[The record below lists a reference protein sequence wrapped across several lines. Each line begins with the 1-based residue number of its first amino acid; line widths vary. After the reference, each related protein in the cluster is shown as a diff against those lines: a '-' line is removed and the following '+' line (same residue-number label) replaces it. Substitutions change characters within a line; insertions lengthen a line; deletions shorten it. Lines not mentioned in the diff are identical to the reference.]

1 MYPRRNHFLR
11 LCVIALV
18 LAVVSVACGE
28 SESSSTEPDVSTT
41 GPTAESSD
49 VSEEFTGRLADVL
62 ERGTLRVG
70 VAYYAPTSIETPEG
84 DITGVDIDVTAMF
97 AERLGVEVEYV
108 PVGWDVIAAGVQSDR
123 YDMTVTLV
131 ESEEREQVLDFSDP
145 LYSVDQ
151 LFMVRSDSEFMTL
164 EDINDPS
171 VTAVVGAGSY
181 GETVIDTY
189 LPNVTKRKLTGITN
203 VQTLAEVLTGRAD
216 VMVIETP
223 FTTRRVRNRYGDD
236 VRYIPDENNPLQSD
250 PVAYGLPDGDTEF
263 AEAIDAFLAEI
274 RADGTIDAL
283 FDKYV
288 VELLE
293 PMDVSEAFT
302 GRLADVLER
311 GTLRVGVAYYAP
323 TSIETP
329 EGDITGV
336 DIDVTAMFAE
346 RLGVEVE
353 YVPVGWDVIAAGVQS
368 DRYDM
373 TVTLVE
379 SEERE
384 QVLDFSD
391 PLYSVDQLFMVRS
404 DSEFMTLEDIND
416 PSVTAVVGAGSY
428 GETVIDTYL
437 PNVTK
442 RKLTGITNVQTLA
455 EVLTG
460 RADVMV
466 IETPFTTRRV
476 RNRYG
481 DDVRYIPDENNP
493 LQSDPVAYGLPDG
506 DTEFAE
512 AIDAFLAEIRADGTI
527 DALFDK
533 YVVELLEPLE

>member
-28 SESSSTEPDVSTT
+28 SESSSTEPEVATT
-41 GPTAESSD
+41 GSTAESSD

>member
-1 MYPRRNHFLR
+1 

-28 SESSSTEPDVSTT
+28 SESSSTEPEVATT
-41 GPTAESSD
+41 GSTAESSD

-293 PMDVSEAFT
+293 P
-302 GRLADVLER
+302 LE
-311 GTLRVGVAYYAP
+311 
-323 TSIETP
+323 
-329 EGDITGV
+329 
-336 DIDVTAMFAE
+336 
-346 RLGVEVE
+346 
-353 YVPVGWDVIAAGVQS
+353 
-368 DRYDM
+368 
-373 TVTLVE
+373 
-379 SEERE
+379 
-384 QVLDFSD
+384 
-391 PLYSVDQLFMVRS
+391 
-404 DSEFMTLEDIND
+404 
-416 PSVTAVVGAGSY
+416 
-428 GETVIDTYL
+428 
-437 PNVTK
+437 
-442 RKLTGITNVQTLA
+442 
-455 EVLTG
+455 
-460 RADVMV
+460 
-466 IETPFTTRRV
+466 
-476 RNRYG
+476 
-481 DDVRYIPDENNP
+481 
-493 LQSDPVAYGLPDG
+493 
-506 DTEFAE
+506 
-512 AIDAFLAEIRADGTI
+512 
-527 DALFDK
+527 
-533 YVVELLEPLE
+533 